1 MRSPFAALFF
11 LSLSV
16 LSAEDFPV
24 KTPPLPTLA
33 SKQEQGLV
41 LQLQSGG
48 KIDTRPARLV
58 SIALPAGAAPSPFLP
73 PGPVQLK
80 WEGHLYSELRAE
92 CILRA
97 EVRGDFQFKINGV
110 PVLKSTGNAQ
120 AQPVSEPVALKK
132 GLNEITVE
140 LSGDGKSDLSLQ
152 LQWASKEFPFEPIP
166 PTAFRHDISHPALRE
181 GARLREGRLLFA
193 QLRCTACHAD
203 PTFTPPRGQGMPE
216 LAQDAPVFDEI
227 GSKFNEP
234 WLAHWINEPH
244 GIRPQSL
251 MPKVFHGAKPGEMD
265 PRAADL
271 AAYFVANAKRAES
284 EPLPDVGPQGGALFA
299 NLGCIACHTAP
310 EFEGDDEHKRTPLSH
325 LKAKWHPPAL
335 RDYLKNPTKNY
346 AWTRMPHSRL
356 TDEEATQLAAFLL
369 SGNQQDFSLPVK
381 GNPERGAQHLATS
394 GCLNCH
400 AGMPPTTQ
408 PPLAATLKA
417 GWTKGCLAPDSATR
431 GAAPDFN
438 LTPEQRSALLAFGAS
453 GLGSL
458 HQDSPIEFAHRQS
471 QQLRCAACHSRDGAP
486 STWSALEGEM
496 LALQSAAPAPTEG
509 EEAPAAGSVAPLL
522 TWTGEKLQPQWMRQ
536 FIAGQI
542 SYKPRPWLIARMPG
556 FGACAE
562 GLAEGLSLDHGLLL
576 KQEPEP
582 PVDVKKASDGEKLLG
597 ENGGFNCTGCHGV
610 GAKPATAVFE
620 APGINLAY
628 ANERLRKAFY
638 HRWLLSPLRVEPET
652 KMPRFA
658 DESGKTPLTEFY
670 DGNARDQFEAIW
682 EYLRT
687 QKATP

>member
-1 MRSPFAALFF
+1 MRPSLIAFLLLGFSALH
-11 LSLSV
+11 
-16 LSAEDFPV
+16 AEDSPV
-24 KTPPLPTLA
+24 KAPPLPALA
-33 SKQEQGLV
+33 SKQDQGLL

-48 KIDTRPARLV
+48 KTDTRLTRLV
-58 SIALPAGAAPSPFLP
+58 SIALPAGAPASPFLP

-80 WEGHLYSELRAE
+80 WEGHLYSELRADYT
-92 CILRA
+92 LRA
-97 EVRGDFQFKINGV
+97 DVRGDFQFKINGV
-110 PVLKSTGNAQ
+110 LVLKSEGNAP
-120 AQPVSEPVALKK
+120 AQPVSEPIVLKK
-132 GLNEITVE
+132 GLNEITAE

-152 LQWASKEFPFEPIP
+152 LQWSSKEFPFEPIP
-166 PTAFRHDISHPALRE
+166 PTAFRHDSSHTALRE

-203 PTFTPPRGQGMPE
+203 STFTPPRGQGMAE
-216 LAQDAPVFDEI
+216 LAQDAPVFDDI
-227 GSKFNEP
+227 GAKFNEA
-234 WLAHWINEPH
+234 WLAHWISDPH
-244 GIRPQSL
+244 EIRPQSL
-251 MPKVFHGAKPGEMD
+251 MPRVFHGTKPGEVD
-265 PRAADL
+265 ARAADL

-284 EPLPDVGPQGGALFA
+284 EPLPDVAAQGCALFA
-299 NLGCIACHTAP
+299 NLGCIACHSAP

-335 RDYLKNPTKNY
+335 RDYLKNPAKNY

-356 TDEEATQLAAFLL
+356 TDEEATQLTAFLL
-369 SGNQQDFSLPVK
+369 SGNQRDFSSSVK
-381 GNPERGAQHLATS
+381 GDPERGAQHLARS

-417 GWTKGCLAPDSATR
+417 GWTKGCLATDSADR
-431 GAAPDFN
+431 GAAPDFH
-438 LTPEQRSALLAFGAS
+438 LTPDQRSALMAFAAS
-453 GLGSL
+453 GLNSL
-458 HQDSPIEFAHRQS
+458 HQDSPIEFANRQT

-486 STWSALEGEM
+486 STWSGLEGEM
-496 LALQSAAPAPTEG
+496 LALQSAAPAPAEG

-522 TWTGEKLQPQWMRQ
+522 TWTGEKLQPQWMKQ

-542 SYKPRPWLIARMPG
+542 AYKPRPWLLARMPG
-556 FGACAE
+556 FTACAE
-562 GLAEGLSLDHGLLL
+562 GIAEGLSLDHGLLL
-576 KQEPEP
+576 KQQPEP
-582 PVDVKKASDGEKLLG
+582 PADVKKASDGEKLLG

-658 DESGKTPLTEFY
+658 DESGKTPLTELY

-687 QKATP
+687 QKTTP